1 MSTERWWYAI
11 SLQHHKG
18 YYLDTG
24 SRWSNGKVF
33 FSAKQNILF
42 HVTLLGEN
50 KTVSKKTISDKYYK
64 NILVNVVGFFS

>member
-1 MSTERWWYAI
+1 ME
-11 SLQHHKG
+11 
-18 YYLDTG
+18 
-24 SRWSNGKVF
+24 VF